1 MVIDK
6 HLKEKIELRA
16 HEIYEWR
23 QANNVPGNA
32 TTDWFE
38 AQEEVIADRRTN
50 FGCPKCGFPM
60 LARNNEEIFC
70 LKNECDYREKA
81 KRDSDK
87 DIPKFSDI
95 KKDWQ

>member
-1 MVIDK
+1 
-6 HLKEKIELRA
+6 
-16 HEIYEWR
+16 
-23 QANNVPGNA
+23 
-32 TTDWFE
+32 
-38 AQEEVIADRRTN
+38 
-50 FGCPKCGFPM
+50 M